1 MLQTNFHPD
10 TETDAGYGQIFA
22 VLARRKWWLL
32 SVFCIALAVAAVY
45 TQKTKPTYKSTLQ
58 LLVEPN
64 YQGKKETEANGGK
77 QYADVNV
84 EVDTITQLSLMRRSD
99 LLQKAVNKLQA
110 QYPDINVG
118 EIKKGLVLTQVTS
131 DESKAA
137 TKIFQ
142 ADYTA
147 NDPVKTQAVLKAMQQ
162 VYLDDNRKQQEM
174 RLTKGL
180 DFINKQIPTLQEG
193 VAQAESNLE
202 RFRKTQN
209 LIQPE
214 SQANTLM
221 QALGNIEQEQR
232 VIRTQYNDAQARLLS
247 LQQQLNRSP
256 KKALVASRL
265 SQSTRY
271 QSLLNEVQ
279 KTELALA
286 QTRVKFTDQD
296 PKVRDLLDQRQSQLA
311 LLKQEVGRTLGQDPA
326 AEKATTDNPL
336 VEGQLG
342 QVDINLASQ
351 LAEAQTNMSAAIAR
365 DRVLSQKQ
373 QEIRSQLKL
382 FPALLAE
389 YGRLEPAVLLK
400 RETLQQ
406 LMKAKQQL
414 SLEIA
419 RGGFDWQIVEEPQ
432 LGGKTGPNLQQNL
445 LLGAVAG
452 LMLGAVAAF
461 LREGADDSVHT
472 TAELERQVALP
483 LLGTTARLS
492 PDRTKASEAVIKLPF
507 GKPKVLAPWT
517 VQVLNW
523 PSSWEAMDLIYKN
536 IELLSSVSTLKSLM
550 ITAALPSESKSNL
563 ALGLAISAVR
573 LHKRVLLIDA
583 DLRHPSLHKH
593 LNLPNEEGLSSLLS
607 SDSTIPNQLGI
618 QSSGSAFIDILTSG
632 PIPNDPANLLSSPRM
647 GQLMAA
653 FEQNYDLVIIDA
665 PPVLGLVDAI
675 LTASYCAGVV
685 LVADVGRVTRTEITQ
700 ATSMLSKLNL
710 IGVVANGG
718 EGGTHFIPDAREQP
732 VLKQSAEV

>member
-1 MLQTNFHPD
+1 VLQTNFHPD

-22 VLARRKWWLL
+22 VLLRRKWWFL
-32 SVFCIALAVAAVY
+32 SVFCLALVLAAVY

-64 YQGKKETEANGGK
+64 YQGKKETEVNSGK
-77 QYADVNV
+77 QYADANV
-84 EVDTITQLSLMRRSD
+84 EVDPITQLSLMRRSD
-99 LLQKAVNKLQA
+99 LLQKAVNKLRA
-110 QYPDINVG
+110 QYPDISVS
-118 EIKKGLVLTQVTS
+118 ELKKSIVLTQVTS
-131 DESKAA
+131 DDSKAA

-142 ADYTA
+142 ADYTT

-162 VYLDDNRKQQEM
+162 VYLDDNRKQQEI

-214 SQANTLM
+214 SQANTLI
-221 QALGNIEQEQR
+221 QTLGNIEQEQR
-232 VIRTQYNDAQARLLS
+232 LIRTQYNDAQARLLS

-286 QTRVKFTDQD
+286 QARVKFTDNE
-296 PKVRDLLDQRQSQLA
+296 PTVRGLLDQHQSQLA
-311 LLKQEVGRTLGQDPA
+311 LLKQEVGRTLGQDPS

-336 VEGQLG
+336 VEGQLS

-365 DRVLSQKQ
+365 DRVLSQKEQ
-373 QEIRSQLKL
+373 QIRSQLKL

-461 LREGADDSVHT
+461 LRESADDAVHT

-483 LLGTTARLS
+483 LLGTTAKLS

-632 PIPNDPANLLSSPRM
+632 PIPTDPANLLSSPRM

-653 FEQNYDLVIIDA
+653 FEQNYDLVILDA

-718 EGGTHFIPDAREQP
+718 EGGTHYIPDVREQRA
-732 VLKQSAEV
+732 LKQSAEV

>member
-1 MLQTNFHPD
+1 VLQTNFHPD

-22 VLARRKWWLL
+22 VLARRKWWFL
-32 SVFCIALAVAAVY
+32 SVFCLALAVAAVY

-77 QYADVNV
+77 QYADSNV
-84 EVDTITQLSLMRRSD
+84 EVDTTTQLSLMRRSD
-99 LLQKAVNKLQA
+99 LLQKAVNKLHA
-110 QYPDINVG
+110 QYPDMTVG
-118 EIKKGLVLTQVTS
+118 EIKKSLVLTQVTS

-142 ADYTA
+142 VDYTA
-147 NDPVKTQAVLKAMQQ
+147 DDPAKTQAVLKAMQQ
-162 VYLDDNRKQQEM
+162 VYLDDNRKQQEI

-180 DFINKQIPTLQEG
+180 DFINKQIPTLQDG

-214 SQANTLM
+214 SQANTLI
-221 QALGNIEQEQR
+221 QTLGNVEQEKR
-232 VIRTQYNDAQARLLS
+232 VVRTQYNDAQARLIS

-286 QTRVKFTDQD
+286 QARVKFTDNE
-296 PKVRDLLDQRQSQLA
+296 PTVIKLIEQRQSQLA
-311 LLKQEVGRTLGQDPA
+311 LLKQEVGRTLGQDPS
-326 AEKATTDNPL
+326 AEKTTAENPL

-365 DRVLSQKQ
+365 DRVLSQKE

-461 LREGADDSVHT
+461 LRESSDDAVHT
-472 TAELERQVALP
+472 TADLERQVALP
-483 LLGTTARLS
+483 LLGTTAKLS
-492 PDRTKASEAVIKLPF
+492 PDRTKSSEAVIKLPF

-593 LNLPNEEGLSSLLS
+593 LNLPNEQGLSSLLS
-607 SDSTIPNQLGI
+607 SDSNIPNQMGI
-618 QSSGSAFIDILTSG
+618 QSSGSAYIDILTSG

-653 FEQNYDLVIIDA
+653 FEQNYDLVILDA

-675 LTASYCAGVV
+675 LTASFCAGVV

-718 EGGTHFIPDAREQP
+718 EGSTHYISDVREQP
-732 VLKQSAEV
+732 ALKQGVEV